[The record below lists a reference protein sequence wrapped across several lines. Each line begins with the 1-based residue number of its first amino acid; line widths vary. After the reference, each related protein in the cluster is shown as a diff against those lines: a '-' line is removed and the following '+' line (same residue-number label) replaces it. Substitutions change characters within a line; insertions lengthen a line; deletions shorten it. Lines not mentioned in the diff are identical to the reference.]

1 MGKNRTLL
9 VGVHPEWNILKWN
22 IEDLSVHFTSLKEK
36 DVQKYAQCLVCMFGG
51 FFWVTDKW
59 LTILLTVWGS
69 NRTHA
74 KVLPCSALYLV
85 KNVDT
90 LIQENT

>member
-1 MGKNRTLL
+1 MSKNRTLL
-9 VGVHPEWNILKWN
+9 VGVHRERNILKWN

-51 FFWVTDKW
+51 FLVTDKW
-59 LTILLTVWGS
+59 LTMLLTVWGS
-69 NRTHA
+69 NRTHV
-74 KVLPCSALYLV
+74 KLLPCSTLSLV

>member
-1 MGKNRTLL
+1 MEHQG
-9 VGVHPEWNILKWN
+9 
-22 IEDLSVHFTSLKEK
+22 
-36 DVQKYAQCLVCMFGG
+36 LVCPLHKSERERCAEICSVSGMHVWGI
-51 FFWVTDKW
+51 FFLVTDKW

-69 NRTHA
+69 NRTHV
-74 KVLPCSALYLV
+74 KLLPCSTLYLV

>member
-1 MGKNRTLL
+1 MSKNRTLL
-9 VGVHPEWNILKWN
+9 VGVHRERNILKWN
-22 IEDLSVHFTSLKEK
+22 IADLSVHFTSLKEK

-51 FFWVTDKW
+51 GLVTDKW

-69 NRTHA
+69 NRTHV
-74 KVLPCSALYLV
+74 KLLPCSTLYLV